1 MTPVRQVYAKRHTQ
15 RGNAYVVIALVIV
28 ALLALAGLVKA
39 WQGYTDGIEKRG
51 YSRGVDETTAMFQ
64 KRDNA
69 ALQAALRE
77 VEQLRKEKDAT
88 EARHASQLTA
98 KENESAQKLAAKDRD
113 YDAFI
118 ADVNAGRVLFRQ
130 PGEAGGC
137 PADGDPRR
145 TAEAPGDPGAGAGHL
160 GRGVVPPQDP
170 DAVFLLSEARRADR
184 VLEKLRL
191 CRGVLEVERS
201 P

>member
-1 MTPVRQVYAKRHTQ
+1 MNRQ
-15 RGNAYVVIALVIV
+15 RGNAMVVILLV
-28 ALLALAGLVKA
+28 ALAIGALAGLVYAWKA
-39 WQGYTDGIEKRG
+39 YTEGIEQRG
-51 YSRGVDETTAMFQ
+51 YERGVEKTKADYRE
-64 KRDNA
+64 RDNV